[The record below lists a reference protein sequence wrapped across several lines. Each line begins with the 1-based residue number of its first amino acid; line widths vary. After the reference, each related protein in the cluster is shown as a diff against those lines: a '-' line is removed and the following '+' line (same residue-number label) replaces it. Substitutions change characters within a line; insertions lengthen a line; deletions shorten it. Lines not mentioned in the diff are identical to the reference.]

1 MSITISVENLCKSY
15 PGTHV
20 PALDDLSLTVARSEI
35 FGLLGP
41 NGAGKTTTIKILCGL
56 LKADSGQVKI
66 FGLNLA
72 QHLTEIRFRLG
83 LVPQY
88 IALYPAL
95 TGIENLRYTGRLYNL
110 SEAQIHSRSTTLL
123 ERLGLEAHAGKRVSR
138 YSGGMKRRL
147 NIIASLLHEPE
158 LLILDEPTA
167 SVDVH
172 SRALI
177 LNFLQE
183 YRQLGKTIVYTSHQM
198 EEAEQICDRVCIVD
212 EGKMI
217 VEGKP
222 KELIATTE
230 GCHRL
235 EDVFLHYTGHSVR
248 D

>member
-1 MSITISVENLCKSY
+1 MYVEKLCKSY
-15 PGTHV
+15 PGASV
-20 PALDDLSLTVARSEI
+20 PALDGLSLSVPYSEI

-56 LKADSGQVKI
+56 IPADSGTATL
-66 FGLNLA
+66 FGLNA
-72 QHLTEIRFRLG
+72 QQNMPAIKGKLG
-83 LVPQY
+83 LVPQH

-95 TGIENLRYTGRLYNL
+95 TGLENLRYLGRLYNL
-110 SEAQIHSRSTTLL
+110 SETQIRQRSKNLM
-123 ERLGLEAHAGKRVSR
+123 ERLGLEAHADKRVSR

-177 LNFLQE
+177 LSFLEECRSQ
-183 YRQLGKTIVYTSHQM
+183 GKTIVYTSHQM
-198 EEAEQICDRVCIVD
+198 EEAEQICDTVCIVD
-212 EGKMI
+212 EGKM
-217 VEGKP
+217 VAQGSP
-222 KELIATTE
+222 QELISTTS
-230 GCHRL
+230 GCRRL
-235 EDVFLHYTGHSVR
+235 EDVFLYHTGHSLR

>member
-1 MSITISVENLCKSY
+1 MNTIISVENLCKTY
-15 PGTHV
+15 PGANA
-20 PALDDLSLTVARSEI
+20 PALDGLSLTVAQSEI

-41 NGAGKTTTIKILCGL
+41 NGAGKSTTIKILCGL
-56 LKADSGQVKI
+56 LTADSGQASI
-66 FGLNLA
+66 FGQILK
-72 QHLTEIRFRLG
+72 QHKSEILRKIG
-83 LVPQY
+83 LVPQH

-95 TGIENLRYTGRLYNL
+95 SGTENLRYLGRLYNL
-110 SEAQIHSRSTTLL
+110 SEATIRSRSTTLL

-183 YRQLGKTIVYTSHQM
+183 YRSQGNTIVYTSHQM

-217 VEGKP
+217 AEGSP

-230 GCHRL
+230 GCRRL